1 MTVLAQVP
9 APPPTPD
16 QHVSV
21 TGSLEGWDAVAL
33 LLVLGAIVVVILW
46 PLIRAWARRI
56 EQGGVAAETE
66 AELET
71 LRERVRVLEEMQP
84 RMTELED
91 RVEFAERVL
100 VRGQESPEPDRLPGG

>member
-1 MTVLAQVP
+1 MLLVQVP
-9 APPPTPD
+9 APPAPPG
-16 QHVSV
+16 QQVSV

-33 LLVLGAIVVVILW
+33 LLVLGAIVVVVLW

-84 RMTELED
+84 RMMELED

-100 VRGQESPEPDRLPGG
+100 VRGQESPEPDRLSGR

>member
-1 MTVLAQVP
+1 MLLAQVP
-9 APPPTPD
+9 APPAPPG
-16 QHVSV
+16 QQVSV

-33 LLVLGAIVVVILW
+33 LLVFGAIVVVILW

>member
-1 MTVLAQVP
+1 VTFLAQVP
-9 APPPTPD
+9 APPPAPE

-33 LLVLGAIVVVILW
+33 LLVFGAIVAVILW

-66 AELET
+66 AELQA
-71 LRERVRVLEEMQP
+71 LCARVRVLEGMQP
-84 RMTELED
+84 RMMELEE
-91 RVEFAERVL
+91 RVEFAERIL
-100 VRGQESPEPDRLPGG
+100 VRGQESLEPDRLPGS

>member
-1 MTVLAQVP
+1 MLLAQVP
-9 APPPTPD
+9 APPAPPG
-16 QHVSV
+16 QQVSV

-33 LLVLGAIVVVILW
+33 LLVLGAIVVVVLW

-100 VRGQESPEPDRLPGG
+100 VRGQESPEPDRLSGR

>member
-56 EQGGVAAETE
+56 EQGGVAGETE
-66 AELET
+66 AELEA

-84 RMTELED
+84 RMMELED

-100 VRGQESPEPDRLPGG
+100 VRGHESPEPDRLAGR

>member
-1 MTVLAQVP
+1 MLLVQVP
-9 APPPTPD
+9 APPAPPG
-16 QHVSV
+16 QQVSV

-33 LLVLGAIVVVILW
+33 LLVFGAIVVVILW

-84 RMTELED
+84 RMMELED

-100 VRGQESPEPDRLPGG
+100 VRGQESPEPDRLSGR

>member
-1 MTVLAQVP
+1 MLLVQVP
-9 APPPTPD
+9 APPAPPG
-16 QHVSV
+16 QQVSV

-56 EQGGVAAETE
+56 EQGGVAATE
-66 AELET
+66 AELEA

-84 RMTELED
+84 RMMELED

-100 VRGQESPEPDRLPGG
+100 VRGHESPEPDRLPGR

>member
-1 MTVLAQVP
+1 MLLAQVP
-9 APPPTPD
+9 APPAPPG
-16 QHVSV
+16 QQVSV

-84 RMTELED
+84 RMMELED

>member
-1 MTVLAQVP
+1 MLLAQVP
-9 APPPTPD
+9 APPAPPG
-16 QHVSV
+16 QQVSV

-33 LLVLGAIVVVILW
+33 LLVLGAIVVVVLW

-84 RMTELED
+84 RMMELED

>member
-1 MTVLAQVP
+1 MLLVQVP
-9 APPPTPD
+9 APPAPPG
-16 QHVSV
+16 QQVSV

-84 RMTELED
+84 RMMELED

-100 VRGQESPEPDRLPGG
+100 VRGQESPEPDRLSGR

>member
-1 MTVLAQVP
+1 MLLVQVP
-9 APPPTPD
+9 APPTPPG
-16 QHVSV
+16 QQVSV

-33 LLVLGAIVVVILW
+33 LVVFGALVAVILW

-66 AELET
+66 AELEA

-84 RMTELED
+84 RMVDLED
-91 RVEFAERVL
+91 RMEFAERVL
-100 VRGQESPEPDRLPGG
+100 VRGQESAEPDQLPGR

>member
-1 MTVLAQVP
+1 MLLAQVP
-9 APPPTPD
+9 APPAPPG
-16 QHVSV
+16 QQVSV
-21 TGSLEGWDAVAL
+21 TGSLEGWDAVVL

-66 AELET
+66 AELEA

-84 RMTELED
+84 RMMELED

-100 VRGQESPEPDRLPGG
+100 VRGQESPEPDRLPGR

>member
-1 MTVLAQVP
+1 MLLVQVP
-9 APPPTPD
+9 APPAPPG
-16 QHVSV
+16 QQVSV

-33 LLVLGAIVVVILW
+33 LLVFGAIVVVILW

-84 RMTELED
+84 RMMELED

>member
-1 MTVLAQVP
+1 MLLAQVP
-9 APPPTPD
+9 APPAPPG
-16 QHVSV
+16 QQVSV

-33 LLVLGAIVVVILW
+33 LLVLGAIVAVILW

-71 LRERVRVLEEMQP
+71 LRQRVRDLEEMQP
-84 RMTELED
+84 RMMELED

-100 VRGQESPEPDRLPGG
+100 VRGQGSPEPDRLPGG

>member
-1 MTVLAQVP
+1 MLLAQVP
-9 APPPTPD
+9 APPAPPG
-16 QHVSV
+16 QQVSV

-66 AELET
+66 AELEA

-84 RMTELED
+84 RMMELED

-100 VRGQESPEPDRLPGG
+100 VRGQESPEPDRLPGR

>member
-1 MTVLAQVP
+1 MLLAQVP
-9 APPPTPD
+9 APPAPPG
-16 QHVSV
+16 QQVSV

-100 VRGQESPEPDRLPGG
+100 VRGQVSPEPDRLPGG

>member
-1 MTVLAQVP
+1 VTVLAQVP

-84 RMTELED
+84 RMMELED

-100 VRGQESPEPDRLPGG
+100 VRGQESPEPDRLSGR

>member
-1 MTVLAQVP
+1 MLLAQVP
-9 APPPTPD
+9 APPAPPG
-16 QHVSV
+16 QQVSV

-33 LLVLGAIVVVILW
+33 LLVFGAIVVVMLW

-66 AELET
+66 AELEA

-84 RMTELED
+84 RMMELED

-100 VRGQESPEPDRLPGG
+100 VRGQESPEPDRLPGR

>member
-1 MTVLAQVP
+1 MLLVQVP
-9 APPPTPD
+9 APPAPPG
-16 QHVSV
+16 QQVSV

-56 EQGGVAAETE
+56 EQGGVAAATE
-66 AELET
+66 AELEA

-84 RMTELED
+84 RMMELED

-100 VRGQESPEPDRLPGG
+100 VRGHESPEPDRLPGR

>member
-1 MTVLAQVP
+1 MLLVQVP
-9 APPPTPD
+9 APPAPPG
-16 QHVSV
+16 QQVSV

-33 LLVLGAIVVVILW
+33 LLVFGASVVVILW

-66 AELET
+66 AELEA

-84 RMTELED
+84 RMMELED

-100 VRGQESPEPDRLPGG
+100 VRGQESPEPDRLPGR

>member
-9 APPPTPD
+9 QPAPAPE

-33 LLVLGAIVVVILW
+33 LVIFGALVAVILW

-56 EQGGVAAETE
+56 EQGGAAAEAE
-66 AELET
+66 AELEV
-71 LRERVRVLEEMQP
+71 LRARVRVLEEMQP
-84 RMTELED
+84 RMRELEE
-91 RVEFAERVL
+91 RVEFAERIL
-100 VRGQESPEPDRLPGG
+100 VRGQELPEPDRLPGR

>member
-1 MTVLAQVP
+1 MLLAQVP
-9 APPPTPD
+9 APPTPPG
-16 QHVSV
+16 QQVSV

-33 LLVLGAIVVVILW
+33 LVVFGALVAVILW

-66 AELET
+66 AELEA

-84 RMTELED
+84 RMVDLED
-91 RVEFAERVL
+91 RMEFAERVL
-100 VRGQESPEPDRLPGG
+100 VRGQESAEPDRLPGR

>member
-1 MTVLAQVP
+1 MLLAQVP
-9 APPPTPD
+9 SPPAPPG
-16 QHVSV
+16 QQVSV

-100 VRGQESPEPDRLPGG
+100 VRGQVSPEPDRLPGG

>member
-1 MTVLAQVP
+1 MLLVQVP
-9 APPPTPD
+9 APPAPPG
-16 QHVSV
+16 QQVSV

-33 LLVLGAIVVVILW
+33 LLVFGAIVVVILW

-66 AELET
+66 MELEA

-84 RMTELED
+84 RMMELED

-100 VRGQESPEPDRLPGG
+100 VRGQESPEPDRLPGR